1 WLSST
6 ASVSEVGLF
15 NAGNTI
21 INRYATLV
29 FAAIG
34 YEYYPRLSRV
44 IDNAAEV
51 KDHVCS
57 EINITLLVIMPMICI
72 YLAFNDFFITLL
84 YSSDFTSIAPF
95 MKWAMIGIVL
105 KAISWCMAF
114 TILARGEGRD
124 YIFTEV
130 ASSIVYLLSHIYFYK
145 YFGIIGWGYAFLTW
159 YAAYIAII
167 GYFYFI
173 KYHFSITKTT
183 VYLSLAVTAIALI
196 AIALTFISQ
205 IAVIALAAVV
215 SIATLLYIKKI
226 A

>member
-1 WLSST
+1 
-6 ASVSEVGLF
+6 
-15 NAGNTI
+15 
-21 INRYATLV
+21 
-29 FAAIG
+29 
-34 YEYYPRLSRV
+34 
-44 IDNAAEV
+44 
-51 KDHVCS
+51 
-57 EINITLLVIMPMICI
+57 
-72 YLAFNDFFITLL
+72 
-84 YSSDFTSIAPF
+84 

-130 ASSIVYLLSHIYFYK
+130 ASSIVYLVSHVYFYN

-167 GYFYFI
+167 AYFYFF
-173 KYHFSITKTT
+173 KYHFTITKTT
-183 VYLSLAVTAIALI
+183 IYLSLAVTAIALL

-205 IAVIALAAVV
+205 IAVLALAAVV